1 MLVNSSIT
9 IYHKGFDNNT
19 RLEKW
24 VRYNYDKVWFFSS
37 NMSTINKGY
46 TENNSVRV
54 RIPYAMNNANIE
66 NFSVGDII
74 VEGKLTTE
82 ITTQEDLSNYQTF
95 NITNIT
101 NNTYGKNKHIHL
113 QGK

>member
-1 MLVNSSIT
+1 MLVNSSVT
-9 IYHKGFDNNT
+9 IYHKGFDNET

-24 VRYNYDKVWFFSS
+24 ERYNYDKVWFFSS
-37 NMSTINKGY
+37 NMSIINKGY
-46 TENNSVRV
+46 TDSNSVQV
-54 RIPYAMNNANIE
+54 RISYDMNDVNIE

-74 VEGKLTTE
+74 VQGTLTTD